1 MESRIILTQAD
12 FSANNIGRYVELL
25 DLTKKVLAKQ
35 TQYDEDS
42 EEAIALNTFLQNL
55 TNDGFL
61 GGDNPLL
68 DMLIIP
74 GLASSHG
81 EMLYDIA
88 QKDES
93 GYPLN
98 LMPEPE
104 QTAEENLRCYR
115 PIVNGGKIVAVQR
128 YSNTSMDPA
137 VVNTQSRFSNAA
149 WLKAGNVHNQPL
161 KSYSVILCP
170 NKPTSVTLLKN
181 ASATV
186 NFTNTYFSMVN
197 LTTGSRVL
205 YTTSDNPVQTFALV
219 CYNKDEKRFEGIID
233 DDSFT
238 GETDTNPY
246 LNWINNTTFNQL
258 EIGQF
263 KYTEKAELSLVA
275 LGSFIPDNKRSA
287 LKGYI
292 NTFLTAIHVI

>member
-1 MESRIILTQAD
+1 MESRIILSQAD

-25 DLTKKVLAKQ
+25 DLTKKVLTKQ

-104 QTAEENLRCYR
+104 QIAEENLRCYR

-128 YSNTSMDPA
+128 YSDTSMDSA
-137 VVNTQSRFSNAA
+137 VVNTQSHFNNAA
-149 WLKAGNVHNQPL
+149 WLKAGNVADQPL

-170 NKPTSVTLLKN
+170 NKPTSVTLLRN
-181 ASATV
+181 ASGTV
-186 NFTNTYFSMVN
+186 TFANTHFYMTN
-197 LTTGSRVL
+197 LTTGSRV
-205 YTTSDNPVQTFALV
+205 YYSPSNPVQTFALV

-246 LNWINNTTFNQL
+246 FNWVNSTTFNQL
-258 EIGQF
+258 DIGQF
-263 KYTEKAELSLVA
+263 KYAEKAELSLIA
-275 LGSFIPDNKRSA
+275 LGSFIPDNKRSV

-292 NTFLTAIHVI
+292 DTFLTAIHVI

>member
-1 MESRIILTQAD
+1 MESRIILSQAD

-115 PIVNGGKIVAVQR
+115 PIVNGGRIVAVQR
-128 YSNTSMDPA
+128 YTDTSMDA
-137 VVNTQSRFSNAA
+137 TVVNTQSRFSNAA
-149 WLKAGNVHNQPL
+149 WLKAGNVNNQPL

-170 NKPTSVTLLKN
+170 NTPTSVTLLKN
-181 ASATV
+181 VANSVSFKSASF
-186 NFTNTYFSMVN
+186 NMENN
-197 LTTGSRVL
+197 TTGSNVS
-205 YTTSDNPVQTFALV
+205 YSPSNPVQTFALV

-233 DDSFT
+233 NDSFT
-238 GETDTNPY
+238 GETDTNPA
-246 LNWINNTTFNQL
+246 LQWSNQTTFNQL

-263 KYTEKAELSLVA
+263 IYREKAELSLLA
-275 LGSFIPDNKRSA
+275 LGSFIPDNKRST

-292 NTFLTAIHVI
+292 NTFLAAIHVI